1 MIKRRLLRAM
11 AETWKGELQ
20 DQYDQANAKAG
31 RILYPAEKV
40 NARLTEVDQTIEEI
54 DSGLSGITPTS
65 PNNALFQEVM
75 TSGDFTNA
83 IQSFVS
89 RLAIPGYQVQSFAF
103 EPLVWMD
110 TLTNFLSHDRCQYRG
125 SLDDL
130 ELVIEKGQARP
141 GSVDDATKRSYQVYR
156 WEKQYD
162 FSWEALR
169 NDDLGYFE
177 DHARRMGEAARRSLE
192 KFVSRMYFNAT
203 SIARLTG
210 LGALYSTAGRLTSAR
225 VSSARMGFSQ
235 RTDARAERI
244 QASLNYVVGHTGL
257 TDTARQIMASVLV
270 PELATNA
277 ANVVQ
282 SNWQWIED
290 PYITGT
296 APNLPWFAFTN
307 WRANNVRP
315 LVLARL
321 QGWPGPR
328 IYRKK
333 SDMEAVTSMLG
344 AGAAV
349 EPMMGDFDSGNVVLK
364 VVDIFGTYVDET
376 EGSWFDYR
384 GGYYSAGTAP

>member
-11 AETWKGELQ
+11 AEVWKGELK
-20 DQYDQANAKAG
+20 DSYDQANAKAG
-31 RILYPAEKV
+31 TIQYPADKV
-40 NARLTEVDQTIEEI
+40 NARLAEVDSLMEDI
-54 DSGLSGITPTS
+54 DAGLSGISPNS
-65 PNNALFQEVM
+65 PNNVLLQEVM

-89 RLAIPGYQVQSFAF
+89 RLAIPGYQTQTFPF
-103 EPLVWMD
+103 EPLVWTD
-110 TLTNFLSHDRCQYRG
+110 TLTNFLSHDRYQNRG

-130 ELVIEKGQARP
+130 ELVIEKAPARP

-177 DHARRMGEAARRSLE
+177 DHARQMGEAARRTLE

-203 SIARLTG
+203 SIARLVG
-210 LGALYSTAGRLTSAR
+210 LGALYSTTGRLTTAR
-225 VSSARMGFSQ
+225 ISEARMAFAQ
-235 RTDARAERI
+235 RTDDRTERI
-244 QASLNYVVGHTGL
+244 QAQLAYIVGHTGL
-257 TDTARQIMASVLV
+257 TDTARQIQNSTLV

-282 SNWQWIED
+282 TGWQWIDD
-290 PYITGT
+290 PYITGA
-296 APNLPWFAFTN
+296 APNLPWFALSN
-307 WRANNVRP
+307 YRANNVRP

-328 IYRKK
+328 IFRKR
-333 SDMEAVTSMLG
+333 SDTEAVSSMLG

-364 VVDIFGTYVDET
+364 VVDIFGTYVDGT